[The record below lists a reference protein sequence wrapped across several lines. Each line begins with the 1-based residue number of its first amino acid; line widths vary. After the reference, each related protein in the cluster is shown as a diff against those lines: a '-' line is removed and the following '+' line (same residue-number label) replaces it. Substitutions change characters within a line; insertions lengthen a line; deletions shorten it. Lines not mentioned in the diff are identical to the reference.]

1 LTGLEELW
9 LGKNKITEIKGLD
22 TLQNLKILSI
32 QSNRLTSISLPHLPQ
47 LEELHISHNL
57 LTSTTGLQHNTSLS
71 VIDISSNPIEHLTD
85 LASLTKLKEFWASNC
100 KLGNF
105 AEVEKELGGCEELET
120 VYFEGNPLQ
129 RSQPALYR
137 NKVKLALPRV
147 VQIDASKSFPTLSS
161 SLSCRSDGDEG
172 DIETVDGGIVLTFDS
187 IRESN
192 IGRSCLRLCG
202 LLRRHRRGGAIS
214 RGQRGS
220 VEG

>member
-85 LASLTKLKEFWASNC
+85 LSPLTKLKEFWASNC
-100 KLGNF
+100 KLESF
-105 AEVEKELGGCEELET
+105 AEVERELGGCEDLET

-147 VQIDASKSFPTLSS
+147 VQIDASKSSSALSS
-161 SLSCRSDGDEG
+161 SIRRRSDRDEG
-172 DIETVDGGIVLTFDS
+172 GIEIVIGRIVLMLDS

-192 IGRSCLRLCG
+192 IGKHSSRLYG
-202 LLRRHRRGGAIS
+202 LLRRVKKVSAL
-214 RGQRGS
+214 
-220 VEG
+220 